1 MTEVGEDTQPA
12 MCYPHRQQYEEWQT
26 RAERNGYNSLSQF
39 MIEMIEAGSKEIEI
53 SVTLDENQAELR
65 SQRNE
70 LREQLRKARNRIAEL
85 EKEVYSGERQEI
97 INFLAEQTDGAT
109 FAEIV
114 QHLVD
119 DAPARVAQQ
128 LDEMEGED
136 LIRENNRYRT
146 SEVSEHDN

>member
-136 LIRENNRYRT
+136 LTRENNRYRT

>member
-53 SVTLDENQAELR
+53 SVALDENQAELR

-85 EKEVYSGERQEI
+85 EDEVYSGERQEI
-97 INFLAEQTDGAT
+97 LNLLAEQTDGAT

-114 QHLVD
+114 QHLID

-128 LDEMEGED
+128 LDEMEGAD
-136 LIRENNRYRT
+136 LTRENNRYRT

>member
-53 SVTLDENQAELR
+53 SVALDENQAELR

-85 EKEVYSGERQEI
+85 EDEVYSGERQEI
-97 INFLAEQTDGAT
+97 LNFLAEQTDGAT

-128 LDEMEGED
+128 LDEMEGAD
-136 LIRENNRYRT
+136 LTRENNRYRT

>member
-53 SVTLDENQAELR
+53 SVALDENQAELR

-85 EKEVYSGERQEI
+85 EDEVYSGERQEI
-97 INFLAEQTDGAT
+97 LNFLAEQTDGAT

-114 QHLVD
+114 QHLID

-128 LDEMEGED
+128 LDEMEGAD
-136 LIRENNRYRT
+136 LTRENNRYRT